1 MFEICLEADIA
12 EANKEFASLA
22 ALITAGRVSTILHFS
37 DRISKLFI
45 P

>member
-37 DRISKLFI
+37 DTFKKVFY
-45 P
+45 